1 VTAKRHDQSGTTATR
16 HERSGPRLTTRER
29 VAVWALALGQTL
41 GYACFFYIFA
51 ALVLVWQREL
61 SWGNGMLA
69 LGPFLSMLVTAA
81 LSPTVGRLVDQGHA
95 LRLMGGGTLLGAAAL
110 CLLAVA
116 WHPWVYLAAFMA
128 LGAAA
133 SATLYEVCFALL
145 IRRFGEDARA
155 AITRVTLVAGLAST
169 LAFPAGAALAQAYGW
184 RVTVWIAVV
193 VVICAMLPLQVWG
206 ARTLGGGRVRGAP
219 GAPARAAWHVILA
232 RPGALRLMLL
242 FGVLNLGHWMLV
254 SLMRPLLANM
264 GVADALAVTAAA
276 LIGPAQVAG
285 RIALMAAGARLQT
298 RSATLFTVTAMVL
311 GPVLLLVAGMGP
323 QGALSGGWLALVFG
337 FALVQGAAMGIVT
350 ILRPLL
356 IAEVNGPADYAASAA
371 AISLPAMVSTA
382 VAPVLGTWVMAAG
395 GPEALIAVTL
405 GLALAAVGLV
415 LRR

>member
-1 VTAKRHDQSGTTATR
+1 
-16 HERSGPRLTTRER
+16 
-29 VAVWALALGQTL
+29 
-41 GYACFFYIFA
+41 
-51 ALVLVWQREL
+51 
-61 SWGNGMLA
+61 
-69 LGPFLSMLVTAA
+69 
-81 LSPTVGRLVDQGHA
+81 
-95 LRLMGGGTLLGAAAL
+95 
-110 CLLAVA
+110 
-116 WHPWVYLAAFMA
+116 
-128 LGAAA
+128 
-133 SATLYEVCFALL
+133 
-145 IRRFGEDARA
+145 
-155 AITRVTLVAGLAST
+155 
-169 LAFPAGAALAQAYGW
+169 
-184 RVTVWIAVV
+184 
-193 VVICAMLPLQVWG
+193 
-206 ARTLGGGRVRGAP
+206 
-219 GAPARAAWHVILA
+219 
-232 RPGALRLMLL
+232 
-242 FGVLNLGHWMLV
+242 
-254 SLMRPLLANM
+254 
-264 GVADALAVTAAA
+264 VTAAA